1 MQYQLDIYSVL
12 NEIITPDS
20 RELDADCFREKD
32 CERLSEGEQEI
43 FKLLK
48 KIASLGV
55 KYKEGEAVFSPAIE
69 IYGKGRSFG
78 LQDMTEDDYVILEK
92 IEVSRLPVLLQA
104 RVADILWTER
114 KDYKIVP
121 VAIKAYHELYNIT
134 FDLENWPTCLRY
146 IKRSIT
152 LAAKTGAKKFYDKY
166 RKEVF
171 DKVIE
176 VNGEDK
182 YFFSIS
188 AIEFLILQKWKDC
201 EPLFAV
207 LDNIIEKSEDNV
219 HKVELAYELKSK
231 LFSKKQDNDAMMK
244 NNLQL
249 ALFYEKSAD
258 KVRDKDVQG
267 IFNAER
273 YLQKAIFLYRNN
285 GSADKGETAHRK
297 LLDLQKQIP
306 KLMIPITAK
315 RDFTKNYEKIVKL
328 FEHLSFEEHVVRIVQ
343 CVSFYSKESL
353 KKKVL
358 EDAVNPIACLF
369 GSGIKNG
376 KGQTLIDIP
385 PLDINNPESD
395 INVLEMH
402 MHQNA
407 LIMEEMKGG
416 FLLKI
421 AIDLLNERFDYTKND
436 LSFIVKG
443 NPIIPE
449 GRENIFLSALYYG
462 LKDDIYVALH
472 ILAPQTE
479 KLFRNIAENT
489 GGIMY
494 TLENNGSSQEK
505 LLTSIFDTPELVE
518 CYDNDIL
525 FLFKGLMNE
534 KAGANI
540 RNEIAHGIMSEN
552 KGNGGVA
559 RFFLC
564 AVLKLLSL
572 TSKEYYKI
580 LQESD
585 ALKRIVD
592 E

>member
-1 MQYQLDIYSVL
+1 MQYQEDIYSVL
-12 NEIITPDS
+12 NEIIMQDS
-20 RELDADCFREKD
+20 QELDSDCFSEKD
-32 CERLSEGEQEI
+32 CERLSEREQEI

-48 KIASLGV
+48 KLASLGV
-55 KYKEGEAVFSPAIE
+55 KYTDGEAEFSPMIE

-78 LQDMTEDDYVILEK
+78 LQDMSEDDYAVLER

-121 VAIKAYHELYNIT
+121 VAIKAYHELYEIT
-134 FDLENWPTCLRY
+134 FDLDNWTRCLRY

-152 LAAKTGAKKFYDKY
+152 LAAKTGAKKFYDEY

-188 AIEFLILQKWKDC
+188 AIEFLLLQKWKDYD
-201 EPLFAV
+201 PLFIV
-207 LDNIIEKSEDNV
+207 LDNIIKKSEENV
-219 HKVELAYELKSK
+219 HKAELAYELKSK
-231 LFSKKQDNDAMMK
+231 LFSKKQDNDGMME

-249 ALFYEKSAD
+249 ALYYERSAD
-258 KVRDKDVQG
+258 KVRGNNVQE

-273 YLQKAIFLYRNN
+273 YLQKAVFLYRNN
-285 GSADKGETAHRK
+285 GSPEKGEIAHRK
-297 LLDLQKQIP
+297 LLDLQKKIP
-306 KLMIPITAK
+306 QFMIPITAK
-315 RDFTKNYEKIVKL
+315 CDSTKNYEKIVQL
-328 FEHLSFEEHVVRIVQ
+328 FENLSFKEHIIRIVQ
-343 CVSFYSKESL
+343 CVPFYSKEDL

-385 PLDINNPESD
+385 PLDTNNPESD
-395 INVLEMH
+395 ISLLELH

-407 LIMEEMKGG
+407 LMMEEIRGG

-421 AIDLLNERFDYTKND
+421 AVDLLNERFDYTKDD
-436 LSFIVKG
+436 LRFIVEG

-449 GRENIFLSALYYG
+449 GRENIFLSALFYG
-462 LKDDIYVALH
+462 LKGDIYMALH

-479 KLFRNIAENT
+479 KLFRYIAEST

-505 LLTSIFDTPELVE
+505 LLTPIFDTPELVE

-540 RNEIAHGIMSEN
+540 RNEIAHGIMGEN
-552 KGNGGVA
+552 KGNGGIA

-564 AVLKLLSL
+564 AVLKLLSF

-585 ALKRIVD
+585 ALKRIV

>member
-1 MQYQLDIYSVL
+1 MQYQEDIYSVL
-12 NEIITPDS
+12 NEIIMSDS
-20 RELDADCFREKD
+20 RELDADCFSEKD
-32 CERLSEGEQEI
+32 CERLSEGEQKI

-48 KIASLGV
+48 KFASLGV
-55 KYKEGEAVFSPAIE
+55 KYTDGEAAFSPAIE

-78 LQDMTEDDYVILEK
+78 LQDMTEDDYMILEK
-92 IEVSRLPVLLQA
+92 TEVSRMPVLLQA

-134 FDLENWPTCLRY
+134 FDTENWSTCLRY

-166 RKEVF
+166 RKELF

-176 VNGEDK
+176 VNGGDK

-188 AIEFLILQKWKDC
+188 AIKFLILQKWKDC
-201 EPLFAV
+201 DPLFIV

-219 HKVELAYELKSK
+219 HKVELAYELKST

-244 NNLQL
+244 NNLLL
-249 ALFYEKSAD
+249 ALFYERSAD
-258 KVRDKDVQG
+258 KVRDNDVQG

-273 YLQKAIFLYRNN
+273 YLQKAILLYRNN
-285 GSADKGETAHRK
+285 GSAEKGEIAHRK
-297 LLDLQKQIP
+297 LLDLQKKIP
-306 KLMIPITAK
+306 KFMIPITAK
-315 RDFTKNYEKIVKL
+315 RDSTKDYEKIAQL
-328 FEHLSFEEHVVRIVQ
+328 FENLSFKEHIVRIVQ
-343 CVSFYSKESL
+343 CVPFYSKDSL

-407 LIMEEMKGG
+407 LIMEEIKGG
-416 FLLKI
+416 FLLKT
-421 AIDLLNERFDYTKND
+421 AIGLLNERFEYTKND
-436 LSFIVKG
+436 LRFIVEG

-462 LKDDIYVALH
+462 LKSDIYVALH

-479 KLFRNIAENT
+479 KLFRYIAENT

-552 KGNGGVA
+552 KGNSGVA
-559 RFFLC
+559 RYFLC
-564 AVLKLLSL
+564 AVLKLLSF

-585 ALKRIVD
+585 ALKCIVD
-592 E
+592 

>member
-1 MQYQLDIYSVL
+1 MQYQEDLYSVL
-12 NEIITPDS
+12 KEIIVPDR
-20 RELDADCFREKD
+20 RELYADCFTKKD
-32 CERLSEGEQEI
+32 CERLSEEEQEI
-43 FKLLK
+43 FILLK
-48 KIASLGV
+48 KLVSLGV
-55 KYKEGEAVFSPAIE
+55 KYIDGEAVFSPAIE

-78 LQDMTEDDYVILEK
+78 LQDMTEDDYMVLEK
-92 IEVSRLPVLLQA
+92 VEISRLPVLLQA

-152 LAAKTGAKKFYDKY
+152 LAAKTGSKRLYDEY
-166 RKEVF
+166 REELF

-188 AIEFLILQKWKDC
+188 VIEFLILQKWKDC
-201 EPLFAV
+201 DPLIIV
-207 LDNIIEKSEDNV
+207 LDNIIAKSEDNV
-219 HKVELAYELKSK
+219 HKAELAYGLKSK
-231 LFSKKQDNDAMMK
+231 LFSKRQDNDAMTE

-258 KVRDKDVQG
+258 KVWENDVQG

-285 GSADKGETAHRK
+285 GSTEKGASVHRK

-306 KLMIPITAK
+306 KFMIPITAK
-315 RDFTKNYEKIVKL
+315 CDSTKNYEKIVQL
-328 FEHLSFEEHVVRIVQ
+328 FENLSFKEHIIRIIQ
-343 CVSFYSKESL
+343 CVQFSSKENL

-358 EDAVNPIACLF
+358 EDAVNPFACLF

-385 PLDINNPESD
+385 PLDIHNPESD
-395 INVLEMH
+395 IDILEMH

-407 LIMEEMKGG
+407 LMREEIQGG
-416 FLLKI
+416 FSLKV
-421 AIDLLNERFDYTKND
+421 AIDLLNERFEYTKND
-436 LSFIVKG
+436 LKFIIEG

-462 LKDDIYVALH
+462 LKGDIYVALH

-479 KLFRNIAENT
+479 KLFRCIAENA

-505 LLTSIFDTPELVE
+505 LLTSIFDAPELVE

-552 KGNGGVA
+552 KGNSGVA

-580 LQESD
+580 LQGSD
-585 ALKRIVD
+585 ALKRIV

>member
-1 MQYQLDIYSVL
+1 MQYQEDIYSVL
-12 NEIITPDS
+12 NEIMSDS
-20 RELDADCFREKD
+20 RELYADSFSEKD
-32 CERLSEGEQEI
+32 CGKLSEGDQEI

-48 KIASLGV
+48 KLASLGV
-55 KYKEGEAVFSPAIE
+55 KYTDGEAVFSPAIE

-78 LQDMTEDDYVILEK
+78 LQDMKEDDYMILEK
-92 IEVSRLPVLLQA
+92 IEISRLPVLLQA

-114 KDYKIVP
+114 KNYKIVP
-121 VAIKAYHELYNIT
+121 VAIKAYHELYSIT

-146 IKRSIT
+146 IKHSIT
-152 LAAKTGAKKFYDKY
+152 LAAKTGAKKFYDEY
-166 RKEVF
+166 RKELF

-188 AIEFLILQKWKDC
+188 VIEFLILQKWKDC
-201 EPLFAV
+201 DPLFIV
-207 LDNIIEKSEDNV
+207 LDNIIAKSEDNV

-231 LFSKKQDNDAMMK
+231 LFSKKQDNKAMTE

-258 KVRDKDVQG
+258 RVRENDVQG

-273 YLQKAIFLYRNN
+273 YLQKAVFLYRNN
-285 GSADKGETAHRK
+285 GSTEKGAIAHRK
-297 LLDLQKQIP
+297 LLD
-306 KLMIPITAK
+306 
-315 RDFTKNYEKIVKL
+315 YEKIVQL
-328 FEHLSFEEHVVRIVQ
+328 FENLSFKEHIIRIIQ
-343 CVSFYSKESL
+343 CVQFSSKEDL

-358 EDAVNPIACLF
+358 EDAVNPFACLF

-385 PLDINNPESD
+385 PLDIHNPESD
-395 INVLEMH
+395 INLLEMH

-407 LIMEEMKGG
+407 LMREEIQGG
-416 FLLKI
+416 FSLKV
-421 AIDLLNERFDYTKND
+421 AIDLLNERFEYTKSD
-436 LSFIVKG
+436 LRFIVKG

-449 GRENIFLSALYYG
+449 GRENIFLSALFYG
-462 LKDDIYVALH
+462 LKGDIYVALH

-479 KLFRNIAENT
+479 KLFRCIAENV

-494 TLENNGSSQEK
+494 TLENNGSSKEK

-540 RNEIAHGIMSEN
+540 RNEIAHGIMSES
-552 KGNGGVA
+552 KGNSGVA

-585 ALKRIVD
+585 ALKRIV

>member
-1 MQYQLDIYSVL
+1 MKHQEDIYSVL
-12 NEIITPDS
+12 NEVIMPDT
-20 RELDADCFREKD
+20 RELYADCLTKKD
-32 CERLSEGEQEI
+32 CERLSEEEQKI
-43 FKLLK
+43 FILLK
-48 KIASLGV
+48 NLASLGV
-55 KYKEGEAVFSPAIE
+55 KYTDGEVEFSPAIE

-78 LQDMTEDDYVILEK
+78 LQDMTEDDYMMLEK
-92 IEVSRLPVLLQA
+92 VEVSRLPVLFQA

-146 IKRSIT
+146 IKRSVT
-152 LAAKTGAKKFYDKY
+152 LAAKTGSKRLYDEY
-166 RKEVF
+166 RKELF

-188 AIEFLILQKWKDC
+188 VIEFLILQKWKVCD
-201 EPLFAV
+201 PLIIV
-207 LDNIIEKSEDNV
+207 LDNIIAKSEDNV

-231 LFSKKQDNDAMMK
+231 LFSKKQDNDAVME
-244 NNLQL
+244 NYLQL
-249 ALFYEKSAD
+249 ALFYERSAD
-258 KVRDKDVQG
+258 KVWKKDVQG
-267 IFNAER
+267 MFNAER
-273 YLQKAIFLYRNN
+273 YLQKAVFSYRKG
-285 GSADKGETAHRK
+285 GSAEKGESAHRK

-306 KLMIPITAK
+306 QFMIPITAK
-315 RDFTKNYEKIVKL
+315 CDSTKNYEKIVQL
-328 FEHLSFEEHVVRIVQ
+328 FENLSFKEHIIRIVQ
-343 CVSFYSKESL
+343 CVPFYKKEDL

-358 EDAVNPIACLF
+358 KDAVNPIACMF
-369 GSGIKNG
+369 GGGIKNG

-385 PLDINNPESD
+385 SLDIHNPESN

-407 LIMEEMKGG
+407 LMMEEIRGG

-421 AIDLLNERFDYTKND
+421 AVDLLNERFEYTKND
-436 LSFIVKG
+436 LRFIVEG

-462 LKDDIYVALH
+462 LKGDIYVSLH

-479 KLFRNIAENT
+479 KMFRYIAENA

-525 FLFKGLMNE
+525 FMFKGLMNE

-552 KGNGGVA
+552 KGNSGVA

-564 AVLKLLSL
+564 AVLKLLSF

-580 LQESD
+580 LQGSD
-585 ALKRIVD
+585 ALKRIV

>member
-1 MQYQLDIYSVL
+1 MQYQENIYSVL
-12 NEIITPDS
+12 NEIIMSDS
-20 RELDADCFREKD
+20 RELDANCFSDKD

-48 KIASLGV
+48 KLASLSV
-55 KYKEGEAVFSPAIE
+55 KYTDDEAVFSPMIE

-78 LQDMTEDDYVILEK
+78 LQDMSEDDYALLEK

-114 KDYKIVP
+114 KDYKMVP
-121 VAIKAYHELYNIT
+121 VAIKAYHELYKIT
-134 FDLENWPTCLRY
+134 FDLENWPRCLRY

-152 LAAKTGAKKFYDKY
+152 LAAKTGAKKFYDEY

-201 EPLFAV
+201 APLFMV

-231 LFSKKQDNDAMMK
+231 LFSKKQDNDAMME

-249 ALFYEKSAD
+249 ALYYERSAD
-258 KVRDKDVQG
+258 KVWDNDVQG

-273 YLQKAIFLYRNN
+273 YLQKAVFLYRNN
-285 GSADKGETAHRK
+285 GSAEKGESAHRK

-306 KLMIPITAK
+306 KFMIPITVKDDA
-315 RDFTKNYEKIVKL
+315 TKDYEKIARL
-328 FEHLSFEEHVVRIVQ
+328 FENLSFKEHIVRIIQ
-343 CVSFYSKESL
+343 CVQFYSKESL

-358 EDAVNPIACLF
+358 ENAVNPIACLF

-376 KGQTLIDIP
+376 KGQTLISIP
-385 PLDINNPESD
+385 PLDINDPESD
-395 INVLEMH
+395 INILEMH

-407 LIMEEMKGG
+407 LMMEEIQGG
-416 FLLKI
+416 FLLRI
-421 AIDLLNERFDYTKND
+421 ATDLLNERFEFSKND
-436 LSFIVKG
+436 LRFIVEG

-462 LKDDIYVALH
+462 LKGDIYVALH

-479 KLFRNIAENT
+479 KLFRYIAENT

-552 KGNGGVA
+552 KGNSGVA

-585 ALKRIVD
+585 ALKHIV